1 MNDLRPDSSFS
12 AAPLESSGFILL
24 HLDQPRPG
32 DRLRPGSVLTG
43 NGWVV
48 SDSEITAISLFLDG
62 QFLCHVM
69 YGLPSPDIAARYP
82 HYPHADHAGFSFS
95 TRLAD
100 EFDPAADGV
109 LTLRVQTAA
118 GRETSRALPVRLVNE
133 TPVLP
138 RSPSD
143 PWPIRIALENVRL
156 DGGGILRL
164 SGWIVSL
171 TPLTE
176 VQVFFGDEPLAPPQL
191 GLDRPDI
198 AASHPLYPNAHEAG
212 FRLVQDVGGLG
223 EQTGLVRIQARC
235 EGGVR
240 RQILVPVEMPASH
253 GKVTVQ
259 EGAIDVCIDSYA
271 LGTDGRLAVQGW
283 AVSAAGISTV
293 EVSLDGE
300 TLGQAE
306 SGQSRPD
313 VGNRFP
319 RIPSARLGGFRFTH
333 QLGEPPSGQHLL
345 VVRVHNGDGEER
357 SVHLPLQAEVVADS
371 PVDGSLAEA
380 VRFDIDTPALTG
392 DHASE
397 PTRGLLTIGGWAV
410 AAEGIGSIEVALDDV
425 SIGNAHI
432 GIRREDIGALFPELP
447 GALLAGFA
455 FTLPQRLKGEHAI
468 RVTLHTKSGRVA
480 ERAFHVQGVSP
491 EESCAAL
498 TIRHRLTQAEADF
511 ALEVLDRL
519 GPRPRCTVFIRPDGP
534 GTWDQVTPT
543 LESIRRQAYLDWHA
557 VVLLPPGPV
566 PPDPFV
572 DDPAFAG
579 RVTLQPLTDGLL
591 ADMVDTGPA
600 DLVLVLAAGDRLGAD
615 TLIRFA
621 TEVVRQPGA
630 TLLYG
635 DDRRYDPVLDAV
647 QPFFKPDWSPELLL
661 STNYIGRAWCA
672 TGALLQAAGITVTE
686 AVSSQ
691 DYGLLLRLTE
701 AAGSIR
707 HIPEL
712 LLDRTGRDVAGAD
725 EEQAALQAALRRRGL
740 SATVHSGAAP
750 GTWRVQHQVAATG
763 LVSIIIPTCAA
774 RGLIESAIRT
784 LRDYTP
790 DHPIEIVCIDSIPAD
805 QTAWKDWLRENADVV
820 VETDAA
826 FNWSLY
832 NNLGVAAANG
842 DFLLFLN
849 DDVEVL
855 DPGWLPALLEHAQN
869 PEVGVVGP
877 QLLYPDG
884 RVQHAGMFLAAS
896 VGRHAF
902 RFAPADEPGPFGL
915 ALVVRNVTAV
925 TGACMLMRRQ
935 VYEALGGFDEAHSVV
950 NNDLDFCLRVGAAG
964 LRVVFTPYAKLTHH
978 ELASR
983 ASISDVYD
991 VTRFQSAWAGRFLK
1005 GDPYYNPSLST
1016 DVDDYAAQ
1024 LEPIE
1029 VLHVGRPLI
1038 ACENVRAILAVKL
1051 DHIGDFV
1058 MAFPALRR
1066 LKQRFPKARLCVLGA
1081 KASGL
1086 LAALEPA
1093 IDEFIEFNFFH
1104 ARSGITGTLVNEAD
1118 LLALEA
1124 RLRPYRFDVAMD
1136 LRMQGETR
1144 HVLRHCGATVLAGFE
1159 REGRFPW
1166 LDVAVEWEGD
1176 RSLTPKRVHA
1186 GDHLLQLVGTLAA
1199 ACEREPFP
1207 VLPAGDDPAQ
1217 DRSRLHALLSAAL
1230 PNADRPEDLLDRPLV
1245 CVHTGA
1251 GSDMKQW
1258 PAASFAAL
1266 IDLLVAEHGVR
1277 IMLIG
1282 VADEARVADE
1292 VASLVTRPEALI
1304 PLVGKVSLGDLP
1316 VLLKACR
1323 LFVGNDSGPKH
1334 LAASLGVPTLGI
1346 HSSNVDPGEW
1356 GPAGR
1361 HALAIRRRVTC
1372 GPCYIAIPSD
1382 CHRGLY
1388 CLRSIRPGD
1397 VFRACETLLRLSPA
1411 VQVAVPSGAG
1421 PGSSRP
1427 AKTARVARPP
1437 GRSKSRR
1444 KGVQGLSQL

>member
-1 MNDLRPDSSFS
+1 MNDFSPDGSFS
-12 AAPLESSGFILL
+12 AAPLKSSGFILL

-32 DRLRPGSVLTG
+32 DRLRPGSVLAG

-48 SDSEITAISLFLDG
+48 SDSEITAISLSLDG

-69 YGLPSPDIAARYP
+69 YGLPRPDIATRYP

-95 TRLAD
+95 NRLAD
-100 EFDPAADGV
+100 EFDPSADGV

-143 PWPIRIALENVRL
+143 PSPIRIALENVRL

-198 AASHPLYPNAHEAG
+198 AASHPLYPNAREAG
-212 FRLVQDVGGLG
+212 FRLVQDVGAFG
-223 EQTGLVRIQARC
+223 EQMGLVRIQARC
-235 EGGVR
+235 DGGVR

-319 RIPSARLGGFRFTH
+319 RIPSARLGGFRFAC
-333 QLGEPPSGQHLL
+333 QLSEPPSGQHLL
-345 VVRVHNGDGEER
+345 VVQVRNGHGEER
-357 SVHLPLQAEVVADS
+357 SVHLPLQAEAVADS
-371 PVDGSLAEA
+371 PGDGSMAEA

-397 PTRGLLTIGGWAV
+397 PIRGLLTIGGWAV

-425 SIGNAHI
+425 SIGHAHI

-480 ERAFHVQGVSP
+480 ERAFHVRGVSP

-511 ALEVLDRL
+511 ALAVLDRL
-519 GPRPRCTVFIRPDGP
+519 GPRPRCTVVIRSDRP
-534 GTWDQVTPT
+534 GSTWDQVAPT
-543 LESIRRQAYLDWHA
+543 LESLRRQAYLDWHA

-566 PPDPFV
+566 PSNPFM
-572 DDPAFAG
+572 DDPAFAA
-579 RVTLQPLTDGLL
+579 RVSLHRATDGLL
-591 ADMVDTGPA
+591 TDMMDADHA

-615 TLIRFA
+615 TLMRFA
-621 TEVVRQPGA
+621 TEAVRHPGT

-672 TGALLQAAGITVTE
+672 TGALLQAAGITAAE
-686 AVSSQ
+686 AVSGQ

-701 AAGSIR
+701 AASSIR
-707 HIPEL
+707 HVPEL
-712 LLDRTGRDVAGAD
+712 LLDHTGREVADAD
-725 EEQAALQAALRRRGL
+725 QEQAALQAALHRRAL
-740 SATVHSGAAP
+740 SAAVHSGAAP
-750 GTWRVQHQVAATG
+750 GTWRVQRQVAATG

-774 RGLIESAIRT
+774 RGLVKSAIRT
-784 LRDYTP
+784 LRDHTQ

-805 QTAWKDWLRENADVV
+805 QTEWKVWLRENADVV
-820 VETDAA
+820 VQTDAA

-832 NNLGVAAANG
+832 NNLGVAAAKG
-842 DFLLFLN
+842 EFLLFLN

-855 DPGWLPALLEHAQN
+855 EPGWLTALLEHAQN

-902 RFAPADEPGPFGL
+902 RFAPADDPGPFGL
-915 ALVVRNVTAV
+915 ALTIRNVTAV
-925 TGACMLMRRQ
+925 TGACMLMRRG
-935 VYEALGGFDEAHSVV
+935 VYEALGGFDEAHSIV

-964 LRVVFTPYAKLTHH
+964 LRVVLTPYARLTHH

-983 ASISDVYD
+983 ASIGDVYD
-991 VTRFQSAWAGRFLK
+991 MARFQSAWASRFLK

-1016 DVDDYAAQ
+1016 DGDDYAAQ

-1029 VLHVGRPLI
+1029 ILHAGRPLI
-1038 ACENVRAILAVKL
+1038 ACENVRAILVVKL

-1081 KASGL
+1081 KASGM

-1104 ARSGITGTLVNEAD
+1104 ARSGITGTLVSDAD

-1124 RLRPYRFDVAMD
+1124 RLRPYRFDIALD

-1144 HVLRHCGATVLAGFE
+1144 HVLRHSGATVLAGFE

-1186 GDHLLQLVGTLAA
+1186 GDHLLQLVDALAA

-1207 VLPAGDDPAQ
+1207 ALPAGDPAQ
-1217 DRSRLHALLSAAL
+1217 ERTRLCALLSAAL
-1230 PNADRPEDLLDRPLV
+1230 PHADLPNDVLDRPLI
-1245 CVHTGA
+1245 CVHTGV

-1266 IDLLVAEHGVR
+1266 VDLLVAEYDVR

-1292 VASLVTRPEALI
+1292 VASLVTRPETLVS
-1304 PLVGKVSLGDLP
+1304 LVGKVGLGDLP
-1316 VLLKACR
+1316 VLLRACR
-1323 LFVGNDSGPKH
+1323 LFIGNDSGPKH

-1356 GPAGR
+1356 GPMGR
-1361 HALAIRRRVTC
+1361 YALAIRRRVTC

-1397 VFRACETLLRLSPA
+1397 VFRACEPLLRLALSDRISASPEPA
-1411 VQVAVPSGAG
+1411 AASDQP
-1421 PGSSRP
+1421 PRK
-1427 AKTARVARPP
+1427 AKTARLQRRPAL
-1437 GRSKSRR
+1437 RTKRLQ
-1444 KGVQGLSQL
+1444 GVPQL